1 MSLTFFFV
9 KLIEQTIKNEGMR
22 DKNLEKLHLKF
33 STAFPDVLRVL
44 LIIIREITR
53 AKKSKCYFKKA
64 LAQFEII
71 HIFVALI

>member
-1 MSLTFFFV
+1 
-9 KLIEQTIKNEGMR
+9 MR

-53 AKKSKCYFKKA
+53 AKKSKCDFKKA
-64 LAQFEII
+64 LARFKIR
-71 HIFVALI
+71 LK